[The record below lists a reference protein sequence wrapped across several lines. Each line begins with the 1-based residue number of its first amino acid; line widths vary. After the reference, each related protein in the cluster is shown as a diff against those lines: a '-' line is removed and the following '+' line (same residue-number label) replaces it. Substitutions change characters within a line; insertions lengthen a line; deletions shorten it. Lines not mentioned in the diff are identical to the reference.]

1 MAENIRIDFDDSAK
15 SKKQILKI
23 KEILDVGGV
32 IAYPTDTFYALGG
45 NLHNDE
51 AMQTIYRIKKRPT
64 TKPFITLAHSI
75 ESLNSLVSD
84 FTGDSEKLMDAF
96 WPGPLT
102 ILFNVLPHL
111 PAKLSAHTGK
121 IGVRVPGNPFTRKL
135 LEELD
140 CHLTGTSANISGEK
154 ELTSVLEVDAQMG
167 TQISAIIEGGDS
179 SGDKPSTII
188 DPTESPWKIIRE
200 GAISKEQIE
209 AVIGSQDDLGIEVI

>member
-1 MAENIRIDFDDSAK
+1 MAEHIRLEFDDSSR

-32 IAYPTDTFYALGG
+32 IAYPTDTFYALGA

-51 AMQTIYRIKKRPT
+51 AVQTIYRIKKRPT
-64 TKPFITLAHSI
+64 SKPFIVLAHSV

-84 FTGDSEKLMDAF
+84 FTSDAEKLMEAF

-111 PAKLSAHTGK
+111 PASVSAYTGK
-121 IGVRVPGNPFTRKL
+121 IGVRVPGNPFTLKL
-135 LEELD
+135 LEGLN

-154 ELTSVLEVDAQMG
+154 ESSSALEVD
-167 TQISAIIEGGDS
+167 TQLGSNISAIIQGGDS
-179 SGDKPSTII
+179 PGDKPSTII
-188 DPTESPWKIIRE
+188 DLTTTPWKIIRE
-200 GAISKEQIE
+200 GAISKSQIE
-209 AVIGSQDDLGIEVI
+209 SVIGTQDDLGIEVI